1 MFTNPSSNPG
11 APSSINFTT
20 EGPLTLR
27 RAVEQCSCH
36 SHPRDS
42 SGSKAP
48 KPPKPPSN
56 VNPGLINPKRL
67 FDWGGTIW
75 VLDYH
80 YLGSTPLINKP
91 WFSKIQ
97 GWHYIL
103 SQDGSFDAAKQNG
116 TAMESLLSSANGEVP
131 WMLTRNNCHDF
142 LIAQVGHD
150 DK

>member
-1 MFTNPSSNPG
+1 MFTYVHKPELQSWCSQLNKFHHRG
-11 APSSINFTT
+11 ASHP
-20 EGPLTLR
+20 R

-80 YLGSTPLINKP
+80 YLGST
-91 WFSKIQ
+91 
-97 GWHYIL
+97 H
-103 SQDGSFDAAKQNG
+103 
-116 TAMESLLSSANGEVP
+116 
-131 WMLTRNNCHDF
+131 
-142 LIAQVGHD
+142 
-150 DK
+150 